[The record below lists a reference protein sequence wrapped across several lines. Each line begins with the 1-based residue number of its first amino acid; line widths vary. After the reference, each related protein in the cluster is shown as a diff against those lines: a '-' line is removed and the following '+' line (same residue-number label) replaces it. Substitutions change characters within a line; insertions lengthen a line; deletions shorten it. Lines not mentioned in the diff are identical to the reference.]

1 MVLEDLFRRPSALNR
16 FRLPPLGP
24 EMDGFCSWLHPQGF
38 SRDVLRRRVWQ
49 VSHFNQCLRRWGV
62 NACQDVQSSHAERFI
77 EKHLP
82 RCRCREGRRCSRA
95 GAQSTVRSLIEYLC
109 QRGLLARCPPPA
121 EPYDE
126 VLQPYLDYLKGER
139 HLAPTTLQSHRAH
152 VTAWLED
159 IGLPIGPRLSQL
171 SPQQVLSFFTK
182 HAQDKSPGQRR
193 CLQGV
198 MRSFLR
204 FCLHQGYLERDLS
217 QAIPPLHT
225 YRLSEVPRAISEG
238 DAQKTLACIDRT
250 TPVGRRDFAIILMLY
265 TYGIRGGQLRALR
278 LQDIQWHQ
286 NRFRVPAAKGG
297 KEIVLPL
304 TEAVGESL
312 LEYLGHTRP
321 QVPYPE
327 VFLTAQAPLRPLQ
340 APALS
345 SMVAQRL
352 HEAGVHPPRAGSH
365 GFRHGFA
372 TRMLQSGQSL
382 KTIADLLGHRS
393 INTTFIYTK
402 VDLAA
407 LHQLPLEWPEAS
419 P

>member
-1 MVLEDLFRRPSALNR
+1 MILEDLFRRPSALSR

-24 EMDGFCSWLHPQGF
+24 EMDGFCGWLHPQGF
-38 SRDVLRRRVWQ
+38 SRTVLRRRVWQ
-49 VSHFNQCLRRWGV
+49 ASHFNQCLRRWGV
-62 NACQDVQSSHAERFI
+62 NACQEVQSTHAKRFI

-82 RCRCREGRRCSRA
+82 RCRCRGGLGCSRA
-95 GAQSTVRSLIEYLC
+95 GARSTVRLLIAYLC
-109 QRGLLARCPPPA
+109 QRGLLARSPPPA
-121 EPYDE
+121 GPYDE

-139 HLAPTTLQSHRAH
+139 HLAPTTLQNHRVH
-152 VTAWLED
+152 VTALLED
-159 IGLPIGPRLSQL
+159 IGLPTGPRLNQL
-171 SPQQVLSFFTK
+171 SPEQVLSFFTK
-182 HAQDKSPGQRR
+182 HARDKSPGQRR

-198 MRSFLR
+198 LRSFLR

-217 QAIPPLHT
+217 QAIPRLRT
-225 YRLSEVPRAISEG
+225 YKLSDVPRALSED

-265 TYGIRGGQLRALR
+265 TYGVRAGQLRALR
-278 LQDIQWHQ
+278 LQDIEWSQ
-286 NRFRVPAAKGG
+286 NRIRVPAAKGG

-312 LEYLGHTRP
+312 LEYLGHARP
-321 QVPYPE
+321 PVPYPE
-327 VFLTAQAPLRPLQ
+327 VFLTAQPPFRTLQ
-340 APALS
+340 APAVS
-345 SMVAQRL
+345 RMVAQRL

-372 TRMLQSGQSL
+372 TRMLQNGQSL
-382 KTIADLLGHRS
+382 KAIADLLGHRN

-407 LHQLPLEWPEAS
+407 LHQLPLEWPEVS

>member
-1 MVLEDLFRRPSALNR
+1 MVLEDLFRRPSALSR

-38 SRDVLRRRVWQ
+38 SRAVLRRRVWQ
-49 VSHFNQCLRRWGV
+49 ASHFNQCLRRWGI

-82 RCRCREGRRCSRA
+82 RCRCRGGIGCSRA

-109 QRGLLARCPPPA
+109 QRGLLARSPPPA
-121 EPYDE
+121 GPYDE
-126 VLQPYLDYLKGER
+126 VLQPYLDYLKCER
-139 HLAPTTLQSHRAH
+139 HLALETLRSHRVH
-152 VTAWLED
+152 VTELLEE
-159 IGLPIGPRLSQL
+159 IGSPTEPRLNRL
-171 SPQQVLSFFTK
+171 SPEQVLTFFIK
-182 HAQDKSPGQRR
+182 HSQDKSPRQRR
-193 CLQGV
+193 RLQSIV
-198 MRSFLR
+198 RSFLR

-217 QAIPPLHT
+217 QAIPRLRT
-225 YRLSEVPRAISEG
+225 YKLSDVPRALSEG
-238 DAQKTLACIDRT
+238 DAQKTLECIDRT

-265 TYGIRGGQLRALR
+265 TYGVRGGQLRALR
-278 LQDIQWHQ
+278 LQDIQWNQ

-304 TEAVGESL
+304 TEPVGESL
-312 LEYLGHTRP
+312 LEYLCHARP

-327 VFLTAQAPLRPLQ
+327 VFLTAQPPFRTLQ

-345 SMVAQRL
+345 RMVAQRMR
-352 HEAGVHPPRAGSH
+352 EAGVHPPRAGSH
-365 GFRHGFA
+365 VFRHGFA
-372 TRMLQSGQSL
+372 TQMLQNGQSL
-382 KTIADLLGHRS
+382 KAIADLLGHRD

-407 LHQLPLEWPEAS
+407 LHQLPLAWPEVS